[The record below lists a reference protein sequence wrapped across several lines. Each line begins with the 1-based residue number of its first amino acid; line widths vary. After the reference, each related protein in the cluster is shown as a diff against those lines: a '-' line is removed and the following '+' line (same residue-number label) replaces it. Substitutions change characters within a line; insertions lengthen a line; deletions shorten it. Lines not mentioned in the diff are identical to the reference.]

1 MADGI
6 AVRETD
12 ESVGKYLE
20 WYIENIAKI
29 KNQPTT
35 IYGYKKMMEKHILP
49 ALGGI
54 KLKNLS
60 AQQIQ
65 EYIPHKQR
73 ELSANPVIKHV
84 DFLRICFDKAVDMG
98 KLKINPASR
107 VTCPHKVK
115 YHVQP
120 YTAEQVVML
129 IRCLSTRSRWVY
141 ILLTVAAYTGLRR
154 GELMGLLWS
163 DIDFE
168 RKNVASSDGVR
179 RYYYPHEETGCYAS
193 IVNSSNTAETGGN
206 IYKYMEDL
214 SRTNAGMN
222 IAKAYFTALGRE
234 RYSMYK
240 TNNNPEEL
248 ISKFINY

>member
-65 EYIPHKQR
+65 EYITHKQR
-73 ELSANPVIKHV
+73 ELSANTVIKHV

-120 YTAEQVVML
+120 YTPLRMILDSYVKIL
-129 IRCLSTRSRWVY
+129 I
-141 ILLTVAAYTGLRR
+141 
-154 GELMGLLWS
+154 
-163 DIDFE
+163 
-168 RKNVASSDGVR
+168 
-179 RYYYPHEETGCYAS
+179 AS
-193 IVNSSNTAETGGN
+193 ICDLPLT
-206 IYKYMEDL
+206 EDCIKIIKPTDFL
-214 SRTNAGMN
+214 LND
-222 IAKAYFTALGRE
+222 
-234 RYSMYK
+234 
-240 TNNNPEEL
+240 
-248 ISKFINY
+248 